1 MRSSDMARKP
11 SNPFGAFGKPARK
24 PRNPFV
30 QPKAEERP
38 APRQSQ
44 TENLL
49 CRAIRERLVVS
60 LYYDD
65 DLAAR
70 RFEPTAVYHST
81 KGKVC
86 VSGIQPNSGP
96 KNLEVGKIRNASL
109 TGDKFQP
116 DPRFD
121 RFDAKYRNG
130 IICSV

>member
-1 MRSSDMARKP
+1 MARKP
-11 SNPFGAFGKPARK
+11 SDPFGALGKPQRARK
-24 PRNPFV
+24 PRDPFA
-30 QPKAEERP
+30 QPRPDERP
-38 APRQSQ
+38 APRQPH
-44 TENLL
+44 TEDLL
-49 CRAIRERLVVS
+49 CRAIRERSVVN

-65 DLAAR
+65 DLTPR

-86 VSGIQPNSGP
+86 LSGIQPGDGP
-96 KNLEVGKIRNASL
+96 KNLEVGKMRNVTL

-121 RFDAKYRNG
+121 RFDSKYRNG